1 MQCRSV
7 LALAALLLLAA
18 CGRIVP
24 GPAQPPPAPGT
35 ALSAGVK
42 AGPAIAGLPLAADDA
57 AATIAAFRISCPRLL
72 TRTDASL
79 LTRTG
84 DWKPA
89 CEAAAIW
96 PAANAP
102 AFFVRFFESVR
113 VGDGNGLATGYYE
126 PEITGVRRRQP
137 GFDVPIYRAP
147 PDLVRARPE
156 DAPPQEDG
164 RQPLGRYDQSGRFT
178 PYHDRAAIEDGM
190 MMGQGLE
197 LAWAADP
204 VEFFFLQVQGSGR
217 LRAPDGSVMRLGFA
231 AQNGWKYTGIG
242 SVLRE
247 MGQVGSGP
255 GQISGS
261 MQSIMQ
267 WLRANPEQG
276 REVMRRNRS
285 YVFFRELTGIDA
297 LDGPIGALSVPVRAR
312 SSVAADPR
320 FVPLGA
326 PVWLAT
332 DRAEA
337 NGLWVAQD
345 TGGAIKGANRFDTF
359 WGAGAE
365 ARRIAGGMSARGQM
379 LLLLPKGTLERLGQK

>member
-18 CGRIVP
+18 CGGIVP
-24 GPAQPPPAPGT
+24 RPAQPPAAPGT
-35 ALSAGVK
+35 ALAAGVK
-42 AGPAIAGLPLAADDA
+42 PGPALVGLPMAADDA
-57 AATIAAFRISCPRLL
+57 AATITAFQTSCPRLL
-72 TRTDASL
+72 ARTDASL
-79 LTRTG
+79 LTRPA

-89 CEAAAIW
+89 CDAAGTW
-96 PAANAP
+96 PAADARG
-102 AFFVRFFESVR
+102 FFLRFFESVR
-113 VGDGNGLATGYYE
+113 VADGNGLATGYYE
-126 PEITGVRRRQP
+126 PEIAGVRRRQP

-156 DAPPQEDG
+156 DAPPQDDG
-164 RQPLGRYDQSGRFT
+164 RQPLGRYDPAGRFT
-178 PYHDRAAIEDGM
+178 PYHDRAAIDDGVL
-190 MMGQGLE
+190 MGQGLE

-204 VEFFFLQVQGSGR
+204 VELFFLQVQGSGR
-217 LRAPDGSVMRLGFA
+217 LRAPDGSVVRLGYA

-247 MGQVGSGP
+247 MGVVGSGP

-267 WLRANPEQG
+267 WLRGNPEQDSS
-276 REVMRRNRS
+276 VMRRNRS
-285 YVFFRELTGIDA
+285 YVFFRELTGE
-297 LDGPIGALSVPVRAR
+297 GPVGALNVPVRAR

-326 PVWLAT
+326 PVWLMT
-332 DRAEA
+332 TQPEA

-359 WGAGAE
+359 WGAGDE

-379 LLLLPKGTLERLGQK
+379 LLLLPKGTLERLGKR